1 MSTEDV
7 VLDIDETEET
17 RSKVSLDIRAI
28 NSNALNSVQDG
39 KIYVRSMHFCINNN
53 IEEQY
58 DVVAMRRCDLKHL
71 IGTDQ
76 VMQYRRG
83 SEESREFKERFEK
96 AVLKH
101 VASLERIANEK
112 NITDTQKTVILKMTD
127 AVWQALAM
135 F

>member
-1 MSTEDV
+1 MSTEDI
-7 VLDIDETEET
+7 VLNIDETEET
-17 RSKVSLDIRAI
+17 KNKFSLDIRAL
-28 NSNALNSVQDG
+28 NSNAVNSVQDG

-58 DVVAMRRCDLKHL
+58 DVIAMRRCDLKHL

-83 SEESREFKERFEK
+83 AEESHEFKDQFERT
-96 AVLKH
+96 VLKH

-112 NITDTQKTVILKMTD
+112 NITDEQKAVILKMTD
-127 AVWQALAM
+127 AVWQALTM